1 LADSSSVDV
10 TPPEDG
16 AAAGG
21 SSSGSKVSVK
31 DLIPSKDIEN
41 VHPETTLERISR
53 QVTRL
58 WGDFIRVAVAS
69 LISLIG
75 FGFLLYVFL
84 SDNPKFEKF
93 RDQAWPVV
101 LTMIGGAGGYMFAKK
116 D

>member
-1 LADSSSVDV
+1 MADSLSVDV

-16 AAAGG
+16 AATGG
-21 SSSGSKVSVK
+21 SNSGSQVSVK
-31 DLIPSKDIEN
+31 DLIPSKDIQN

-53 QVTRL
+53 EATR
-58 WGDFIRVAVAS
+58 WWSDFIRVAVSS

-75 FGFLLYVFL
+75 FGFLLYVFT
-84 SDNPKFEKF
+84 SENPKFEKF